1 MQNSKSAHTSPS
13 RTSNAHASSYDQ
25 YVKSKYYQHQQR
37 IHKIIDNALKDVAQ
51 YSHYLSLKISLRPCI
66 TTSYVLQSKICIER
80 NVLKDIFSKDPG
92 NYPRRH
98 IGTILDT
105 AEKVKELEFEL
116 LIYSN
121 YVTDQYYI
129 TVLYEQTQPH
139 TSRNAYPHLNYSKL
153 AFSIQPD
160 IPLHHL
166 TKSPTEL
173 PIHKVRKPTGI
184 HSS

>member
-1 MQNSKSAHTSPS
+1 MQHSTSTPS
-13 RTSNAHASSYDQ
+13 SPIRSGVPSTSSYAK
-25 YVKSKYYQHQQR
+25 YIKSKQYQQQQR
-37 IHKIIDNALKDVAQ
+37 IHQIIDNALKDVAQ

-66 TTSYVLQSKICIER
+66 TTSYVIQNKICIER
-80 NVLKDIFSKDPG
+80 NVLKDIFSKDSG
-92 NYPRRH
+92 NYPRTH

-105 AEKVKELEFEL
+105 VEKVKELEYEL

-121 YVTDQYYI
+121 YVTEQYYI
-129 TVLYEQTQPH
+129 TVLYEQNHPH
-139 TSRNAYPHLNYSKL
+139 TSRNSYPHLNYSKL

-166 TKSPTEL
+166 TSSPSEL
-173 PIHKVRKPTGI
+173 PVRKVRQPTGI